1 MLAVVA
7 VKRRL
12 DIDPVADG
20 AEELAQ
26 DLVAQPLLSRLRRV
40 VAARQLARSAA
51 GVDELRRARV
61 VELTG
66 EHPAPLVIHGITL
79 SRSL

>member
-1 MLAVVA
+1 
-7 VKRRL
+7 
-12 DIDPVADG
+12 
-20 AEELAQ
+20 
-26 DLVAQPLLSRLRRV
+26 
-40 VAARQLARSAA
+40 
-51 GVDELRRARV
+51 VDELRRARV